1 MPKKICF
8 FFDGTSNEIDGDDP
22 TNVLI
27 AASGTANRS
36 KDNSSQIIFYKKG
49 VGTKVG
55 DRSKAQMRLQR
66 FKDWTQ
72 EKVYGATGKGLY
84 NVVLQAYED
93 LCFNYEVGD
102 EIYVFGFS
110 RGAYTARSFCGFI
123 QYNGITRRLEIEKV
137 LNADAEYRRRGE
149 DAFIA
154 EDPNDRAERLLNDT
168 LGVSCTQE
176 DQVMLCGLSGK
187 PPEEHPLVSIKYLGV
202 WDTVKTITTGRDDED
217 GHRFHIDGLVPIVE
231 SSRHAIAT
239 DEYRAEFDV
248 TPFDNVDER
257 NTSAYLSL
265 NNPSFSLDEY
275 LQDDRRAHQQCW
287 FPGTHGSV
295 GGGGDERGLSDEAL
309 IWVVEGAKQAGL
321 RVDVNMD
328 SKMFVANPDF
338 TAPLDN
344 TSEFS
349 ILEKAW
355 AVKSEYIDR
364 HVRQGPATLRDVS
377 GSLIRRVAHSLLDE
391 TDVDDIY
398 NPGSMT
404 KIWHKIRAQA
414 ETFTV
419 EDRDLS
425 FHVNGYLAPGTI
437 RSVGNQ
443 NYYVHEIELGEYLGK
458 LSKRFYGSYKRQD
471 DIMAANRFDL
481 IDADRIQV
489 GQLINLP
496 LTEDFRNGKGST

>member
-1 MPKKICF
+1 MPKKLCF
-8 FFDGTSNEIDGDDP
+8 FFDGTSNEIDGDAP

-36 KDNSSQIIFYKKG
+36 SDGNAQLIFYKKG

-55 DRSKAQMRLQR
+55 DRSKAQMRFQR

-123 QYNGITRRLEIEKV
+123 QHNGITRRLEIEKV
-137 LNADAEYRRRGE
+137 LNADEEYRRRGE
-149 DAFIA
+149 DTFVD
-154 EDPNDRAERLLNDT
+154 EKPGERAARLLRDT
-168 LGVSCTQE
+168 IGVSCSPE
-176 DQVMLCGLSGK
+176 DQSLLCGITGSD
-187 PPEEHPLVSIKYLGV
+187 PDHHPIVSIKYLGV

-217 GHRFHIDGLVPIVE
+217 GHRFHIDGLVPIVA
-231 SSRHAIAT
+231 SSRHAIAA
-239 DEYRAEFDV
+239 DEYREEFDV

-257 NTSAYLSL
+257 NALAHAELQNSDVSL
-265 NNPSFSLDEY
+265 ADY
-275 LQDDRRAHQQCW
+275 LQDDCRAHQQVY

-295 GGGGDERGLSDEAL
+295 GGGGEERGLSDEAL

-328 SKMFVANPDF
+328 SKMFTARPDF

-344 TSEFS
+344 TPDFS
-349 ILEKAW
+349 LMEKLW
-355 AVKSEYIDR
+355 AVKAKHVDG
-364 HVRQGPATLRDVS
+364 HVRSGPDKIRDVS
-377 GSLIRRVAHSLLDE
+377 GSLIRRVAHSLQDQ
-391 TDVDDIY
+391 TDSKDIY
-398 NPGSMT
+398 NPGSMRDVWAEIFT
-404 KIWHKIRAQA
+404 EA
-414 ETFTV
+414 ETFTMADK
-419 EDRDLS
+419 ELS
-425 FHVNGYLAPGTI
+425 FHASGSVVPGTFRVIAGTEYYAHQVAPGD
-437 RSVGNQ
+437 
-443 NYYVHEIELGEYLGK
+443 YLGG
-458 LSKRFYGSYKRQD
+458 LSQKFYGTSKRQD
-471 DIMAANRFDL
+471 DILAANRFDI

-496 LTEDFRNGKGST
+496 VTDDFRQPDIS